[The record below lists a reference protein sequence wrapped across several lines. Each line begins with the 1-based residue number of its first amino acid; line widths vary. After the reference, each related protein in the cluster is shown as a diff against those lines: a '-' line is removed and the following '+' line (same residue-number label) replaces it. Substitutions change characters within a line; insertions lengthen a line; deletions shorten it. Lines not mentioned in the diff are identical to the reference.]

1 MRIVSCT
8 WSMLCTG
15 SRKVDTRRMEVGSIT
30 FLGGFQLLVLAVF
43 LILVVGR
50 TVRLRIRRQVNPITL
65 GRARKGRA
73 GLMEVLLFAGVN
85 LWAVAVVFC
94 ALSLERPLLA
104 WPCRVRLVDALLAKL
119 LGAAMIVCAFAI
131 FVLALR
137 ALGNSWRLGIDEDHP
152 GLLVTTGIYSYS
164 RNPIYLFFDLYFLGT
179 FLINGSLFFLVMAV
193 LVALNLHYQILQ
205 EERFLARAHGAAY
218 EAYCAK
224 TPRYIRWPKRLT
236 LGGKDRRY
244 V

>member
-1 MRIVSCT
+1 MAL
-8 WSMLCTG
+8 MA
-15 SRKVDTRRMEVGSIT
+15 
-30 FLGGFQLLVLAVF
+30 FLV
-43 LILVVGR
+43 LVVGR
-50 TVRLRIRRQVNPITL
+50 TMRLRIRRKVNPITL
-65 GRARKGRA
+65 GRAKKGRA

-94 ALSLERPLLA
+94 ALSLERPPFA
-104 WPCRVRLVDALLAKL
+104 WPCSVRLVDATAAKL
-119 LGAAMIVCAFAI
+119 LGVVMIVCAFVI

-137 ALGNSWRLGIDEDHP
+137 ALGNSWRLGIDENHP
-152 GLLVTTGIYSYS
+152 GRLVTTGIYAYS

-179 FLINGSLFFLVMAV
+179 FLINGNLFFLVMTV

-218 EAYCAK
+218 EAYCAR
-224 TPRYIRWPKRLT
+224 TPRYIRWPRRLP
-236 LGGKDRRY
+236 LRGKDGRY